1 METDNEY
8 YEVRVS
14 PGKGYGCFALKPI
27 KRGTRILEEKALF
40 KIYKAYYTRE
50 DVESAYSHL
59 SPEQKA
65 IYSTLAS
72 NHGQDPKQWPSQI
85 HHSVRPRERQ
95 RVEDQHEAR
104 IAKEATIMSIFQTNC
119 MEMRQGT
126 GLYVHASRFN
136 HSCNPNAAFSFNGNL
151 GMETV
156 HIMHDVAEGEEL
168 TFSYCDMS
176 HDKATRAWEL
186 KHYGFKC
193 DCRACTED
201 ERDVNGFAYK
211 SRVRRFRIMDLESET
226 RCKRGLLLES
236 NAKDRMFVTKLVE
249 LATLYLSE
257 GNYSARLAGV
267 YLDIVLVCEMH
278 NDLGMAVRGAAKA
291 EEVKRMIQGTDHPEY
306 ELFIDVKNRVEAK
319 LAEVQAA
326 QGDEVK
332 TALVKANALLEKAT
346 LEEVMAGAKE

>member
-14 PGKGYGCFALKPI
+14 PGKGYGCFALKSL
-27 KRGTRILEEKALF
+27 KRGTRILAEKALF
-40 KIYKAYYTRE
+40 KMYKANYTRE
-50 DVESAYSHL
+50 DVEGAFSLL
-59 SPEQKA
+59 SPEKKA
-65 IYSTLAS
+65 IYFTLAS

-85 HHSVRPRERQ
+85 HHSVGVRERQ
-95 RVEDQHEAR
+95 RVQDQHEAR

-136 HSCNPNAAFSFNGNL
+136 HCCNPNAAFSFNGNL

-156 HIMHDVAEGEEL
+156 HIMHDVAGGEEI

-193 DCRACTED
+193 NCRACTED

-211 SRVRRFRIMDLESET
+211 SRLRRFRIMDLESET
-226 RCKRGLLLES
+226 RCKRGLLLEF

-249 LATLYLSE
+249 LASLYLSE

-267 YLDIVLVCEMH
+267 LV
-278 NDLGMAVRGAAKA
+278 
-291 EEVKRMIQGTDHPEY
+291 
-306 ELFIDVKNRVEAK
+306 FF
-319 LAEVQAA
+319 
-326 QGDEVK
+326 
-332 TALVKANALLEKAT
+332 
-346 LEEVMAGAKE
+346 